1 MNEQGIVG
9 VDVGGTAIKM
19 ALLSAEGE
27 ILQKLEEPTPV
38 AEGEDKVIEKI
49 SQMISYILTQAS
61 IAKEQVAGVG
71 LGVPGPVDT
80 KEGVVQQAVNLHWKT
95 VPLKQK
101 LEQATG
107 LLVQVDNDANVAAL
121 GEMWRGAGQGA
132 KDMIMVTLGTGVGG
146 GVILNGKVISGINGV
161 GGEIGHITLNPQGGP
176 TCNCGKTGCLETY
189 ASATAIIREGTALAE
204 SGKSPY
210 LADVLNKKGRL
221 RAKDVFDAA
230 HAGEDAA
237 IAVIDQAAFYLGLA
251 LANLVNVLDPAKIV
265 IGGGVSAAGDFLF
278 SRIRKEF
285 VRFLTFSFLADTC
298 QIVPAT
304 LGNDAGV
311 IGAGWLIR
319 EKIGS

>member
-1 MNEQGIVG
+1 MENQVIVG

-19 ALLSAEGE
+19 ALLSTEGE
-27 ILQKLEEPTPV
+27 ILTKLEEPTPV

-49 SQMISYILTQAS
+49 ARMITDILKNANVS
-61 IAKEQVAGVG
+61 NEQVAGVG

-80 KEGVVQQAVNLHWKT
+80 TTGVVLQAVNLHWT
-95 VPLKQK
+95 STPLKEK
-101 LEQATG
+101 LERLTG
-107 LLVQVDNDANVAAL
+107 LLVKVENDANCAAL
-121 GEMWRGAGQGA
+121 GEMWRGAGLGA
-132 KDMIMVTLGTGVGG
+132 KNMIMVTLGTGVGG

-176 TCNCGKTGCLETY
+176 PCNCGKTGCLETY
-189 ASATAIIREGTALAE
+189 ASATAIIREGTRLAE
-204 SGKSPY
+204 SGRSPL
-210 LADVLNKKGRL
+210 LADALSKHGQL

-230 HAGEDAA
+230 HAGDEAA
-237 IAVIDQAAFYLGLA
+237 IAVIDEAAFYLGLA

-278 SRIRKEF
+278 SRIRQSF

-311 IGAGWLIR
+311 IGAGKLIH
-319 EKIGS
+319 EHIAS

>member
-1 MNEQGIVG
+1 MKNQVIVG

-19 ALLSAEGE
+19 ALLSTEGE
-27 ILQKLEEPTPV
+27 ILRKLEEPTPV

-49 SQMISYILTQAS
+49 ARMITDILNHANVS
-61 IAKEQVAGVG
+61 NEQVAGVG

-80 KEGVVQQAVNLHWKT
+80 ATGVVLQAVNLHWT
-95 VPLKQK
+95 STPLKQK
-101 LEQATG
+101 LERLTG
-107 LLVQVDNDANVAAL
+107 LLVKVENDANCAAL
-121 GEMWRGAGQGA
+121 GEMWRGAGLGA

-176 TCNCGKTGCLETY
+176 PCNCGKTGCLETY
-189 ASATAIIREGTALAE
+189 ASATAIIREGTRLAE
-204 SGKSPY
+204 SGRSPL
-210 LADVLNKKGRL
+210 LADVLAQHGQL

-230 HAGEDAA
+230 HAGDEAA
-237 IAVIDQAAFYLGLA
+237 IAVIDEAAFYLGLA

-278 SRIRKEF
+278 SRIRQAF

-298 QIVPAT
+298 QIVPAM

-311 IGAGWLIR
+311 IGAGKLIH
-319 EKIGS
+319 EHIAS